1 MFNDG
6 FNKEMTHVEVIWG
19 TPILDEG
26 FTPIPNLIIRYAS
39 ELMTP
44 KEFQFICVLATFKHD
59 SRDPYPS
66 QETLGK
72 YLGGISE
79 RAVRK
84 IVDGL
89 EKKGLIKIGYR
100 YVDGKRQNAV
110 YNLKPLIDR
119 VLELAG
125 ESRLPDAKPT
135 EKIYWKTEPKKT
147 TTGTKSSVTTG
158 TKGSATTGTKSS
170 ARSGTKS
177 SGENNQSK
185 LQMKITNENYQSTR
199 EEIEQCDLPL
209 SIKQVLLR
217 NLDRLVGDNIS
228 IFDISVVYNANKESF
243 NEYEFASILDHVLTE
258 TTGKIRSI
266 KRRLKKGMDT
276 YQRPASSSDAKTLGK
291 AAVRKEMIPDWLNMD
306 YSQNETESID
316 DFEQKRKELEERLKK
331 YRS

>member
-1 MFNDG
+1 MFDNG
-6 FNKEMTHVEVIWG
+6 LNKEQTHVEVIWG

-26 FTPIPNLIIRYAS
+26 FTPIPNLVIRYAS

-84 IVDGL
+84 IIEGL
-89 EKKGLIKIGYR
+89 EEKGLIAVGYR
-100 YVDGKRQNAV
+100 YVDGKRKSAV
-110 YNLKPLIDR
+110 YSLKPLIH
-119 VLELAG
+119 
-125 ESRLPDAKPT
+125 
-135 EKIYWKTEPKKT
+135 WKTEPKKT

-158 TKGSATTGTKSS
+158 TKSSSTTGTKSS

-177 SGENNQSK
+177 SGENKKLK
-185 LQMKITNENYQSTR
+185 LQMKITNENYQPTR

-209 SIKQVLLR
+209 PMKKVLLR
-217 NLDRLVGDNIS
+217 HLERLVGDNIS
-228 IFDISVVYNANKESF
+228 VFDISVVYNANKENF

-258 TTGKIRSI
+258 TTGKIRNI
-266 KRRLKKGMDT
+266 KYRLKKGMET
-276 YQRPASSSDAKTLGK
+276 YQRPVSSLDTKNLKK
-291 AAVRKEMIPDWLNMD
+291 AVIRKEMLPDWLNMD
-306 YSQNETESID
+306 YSQSESETVD